1 MEIFL
6 NCPEEKDSNQMSN
19 IIIINTYRS
28 YRYETTL
35 LFPLGCPR
43 KFHINSIL
51 TTGLG
56 GSKHAM
62 ILGVLFSDALY
73 KIMKLENGT
82 PFKSYYYLSKA
93 AELFIHFPFPVV
105 DGFKLIEKTLHIVK
119 LDHLPM

>member
-1 MEIFL
+1 
-6 NCPEEKDSNQMSN
+6 
-19 IIIINTYRS
+19 
-28 YRYETTL
+28 
-35 LFPLGCPR
+35 
-43 KFHINSIL
+43 
-51 TTGLG
+51 
-56 GSKHAM
+56 M